1 MESKCKICDKSFK
14 NDKGLHMHIS
24 KIHSVPLGEYYVNF
38 FGKKDLHTNELLPFT
53 NKDEYFNVDF
63 LNTENLIAWSD
74 YAPEDEVKEYL
85 LRRLKW
91 RIDAKKLNYA
101 PSSVEI
107 QLFDLPSIDLY
118 KRFFGSYSEAC
129 KQLDVEPLLPKNIT
143 KDFFKENET
152 IDQLKILVD
161 TREQQ
166 PLSFAKTMDMKLDF
180 GDYTI
185 GAPHYSYTY
194 VDRKSESDFKS
205 TLSSGLNRFKREI
218 ERAKEFSSFI
228 FVVVESSIEKI
239 IKNNNYAPHE
249 ANLSYVW
256 HNTRVLSHDYRDHCQ
271 FIFSGSRK
279 MSQKLIPKLLFHGK
293 KLWQTDMQYFIDKS

>member
-1 MESKCKICDKSFK
+1 M
-14 NDKGLHMHIS
+14 
-24 KIHSVPLGEYYVNF
+24 
-38 FGKKDLHTNELLPFT
+38 
-53 NKDEYFNVDF
+53 
-63 LNTENLIAWSD
+63 
-74 YAPEDEVKEYL
+74 
-85 LRRLKW
+85 
-91 RIDAKKLNYA
+91 
-101 PSSVEI
+101 
-107 QLFDLPSIDLY
+107 
-118 KRFFGSYSEAC
+118 
-129 KQLDVEPLLPKNIT
+129 LPKNIT
-143 KDFFKENET
+143 KDFFKENKT

-166 PLSFAKTMDMKLDF
+166 PLSFTKTMDMKLDF

-239 IKNNNYAPHE
+239 IQNNNYAPHE

-279 MSQKLIPKLLFHGK
+279 MSQKLIPKLLFHGS